1 MESQTRIK
9 GHRLGHYGEPDLY
22 GEGVLFWSGQVTQ
35 GGVYEN
41 EVRVFYPI
49 GRLLTQ
55 LACNTLSISPSD
67 YAHLRRIAEEY
78 YEGKFVALSVSES
91 NNTANSFPME
101 VSCSLRIWDV
111 DSVYSQI
118 PQPISKSSTGFY
130 VNERRE
136 ENDDD

>member
-1 MESQTRIK
+1 MISRTQVK
-9 GHRLGHYGEPDLY
+9 GHRLGHYGEPDLRA
-22 GEGVLFWSGQVTQ
+22 ECALFWSGQVTQ
-35 GGVYEN
+35 DGVYEN

-67 YAHLRRIAEEY
+67 YAHLRRIAEEV
-78 YEGKFVALSVSES
+78 YEGKFAALSVTES
-91 NNTANSFPME
+91 NNVANNNPME